1 MSAQH
6 RWAFFRA
13 GGFDQVK
20 LEKGA
25 DLLSLDKLDQTLW
38 VALAC
43 PTGGLAIDARTLSL
57 IDADGN
63 GRIRAGELIEAV
75 RFAAARLAN
84 PDDLLHGGP
93 DLPLSAINP
102 STPEGKAVLA
112 GARQILRNLGKPD
125 AASIT
130 VEEASDS
137 TRIFAD
143 TAFNGDG
150 VITEKSAGD
159 EALARLIREI
169 GDCMG
174 TVPDRSGKPGIASA
188 QVEAFFKEARA
199 LAAWRKEGESDAA
212 ALLPLG
218 PEGTASAEAAVAAVR
233 AKVDDYFGR
242 CRLAAFDARSEA
254 PLNRREE
261 EYLAIAAGEISLTA
275 KEVASFPLARIA
287 AGRPLPLQGPVNPA
301 HAAALAALAE
311 AAVKPLLGS
320 RSALEEADWLALEAR
335 LAPYRAWMARK
346 PAAQVE
352 KSGRERLEAILA
364 GEGEAAMGR
373 LIAEDK
379 ALEAETSAIVDVEK
393 LARYHRDLARLC
405 SNFVNFRDFYDRS
418 EPAIFLAGTLY
429 LDQRACRLCI
439 KVEDPA
445 KHALMAGLAGAY
457 LAYLECT
464 RKGGGGE
471 KMHIVAAFT
480 AGDSDNLM
488 VGRNGVFY
496 DRQGRDWDATIT
508 KIVDNPISIRQAFW
522 APYKKF
528 VRYIEEQVTKRA
540 AAADAEADK
549 TLSGAALTAVNVDKN
564 APKQPASKEARKIDV
579 GTVAALG
586 VAVGAIGT
594 FFTAMAGYGAG
605 IFRLGIFPTLGAVIG
620 LVLIISTPSVIIAY
634 MKLRKRNLGPILDAN
649 GWAINARARISVPFG
664 ATLSK
669 VASLPPGSRR
679 DIGDPYA
686 EKVFP
691 WKLVASLLLLV
702 YLGFRWYTGSLNHF
716 VPKPLR
722 ASTLLGKWAPA
733 APAVPVAPVV
743 PSSPATR
750 APAGAATA
758 PSAGNAPAVP
768 VVPAASAAPEPA
780 PDGGASPA
788 APSP

>member
-1 MSAQH
+1 VGAQH
-6 RWAFFRA
+6 RWTFFRA

-20 LEKGA
+20 LETGA
-25 DLLSLDKLDQTLW
+25 DLLNLDKLDQTLW

-43 PTGGLAIDARTLSL
+43 PTGGLSIDARTLSL

-63 GRIRAGELIEAV
+63 GRIRAGELIEAI

-84 PDDLLHGGP
+84 PDDLLRGGP
-93 DLPLSAINP
+93 YLPLSSINS

-112 GARQILRNLGKPD
+112 GARQILRNLGKAD

-137 TRIFAD
+137 ARIFAD

-150 VITEKSAGD
+150 VVTEKSAGD
-159 EALARLIREI
+159 EALARLVREI
-169 GDCMG
+169 GECMG
-174 TVPDRSGKPGIASA
+174 TVPDRSGKPGIAPA
-188 QVEAFFKEARA
+188 QAEAFFAEARA
-199 LAAWRKEGESDAA
+199 LIAWHGEGESDAA

-218 PEGTASAEAAVAAVR
+218 PEKTAAAEAAIAAVR

-242 CRLAAFDARSEA
+242 CRLVAFDARSEA
-254 PLNRREE
+254 PLNRKEE
-261 EYLAIAAGEISLTA
+261 EYQAIAEGEISLTA
-275 KEVASFPLARIA
+275 REVASFPLARVA

-301 HAAALAALAE
+301 HAAALAAFAE
-311 AAVKPLLGS
+311 TAVKPLLGP
-320 RSALEEADWLALEAR
+320 RPTLEEADWLALEAR
-335 LAPYRAWMARK
+335 LAPYRAWIARK
-346 PAAQVE
+346 PATRVE
-352 KSGRERLEAILA
+352 KLGRERLEAVLS
-364 GEGEAAMGR
+364 GGGEAAVAR

-405 SNFVNFRDFYDRS
+405 ANFVNFRDFYDRS

-439 KVEDPA
+439 RVEDPA
-445 KHALMAGLAGAY
+445 RHALMAGLAGAY
-457 LAYLECT
+457 LAYLDCT
-464 RKGGGGE
+464 RRGGGE

-528 VRYIEEQVTKRA
+528 VRYIEEQVSKRA
-540 AAADAEADK
+540 AAADADADK
-549 TLSGAALTAVNVDKN
+549 TLSGAALTAVNADKF
-564 APKQPASKEARKIDV
+564 ASKEPAPKEAKRIDV

-594 FFTAMAGYGAG
+594 FFTAVAGYGAG
-605 IFRLGIFPTLGAVIG
+605 IFRLGVFPTLGAIIG
-620 LVLIISTPSVIIAY
+620 LILIISTPSVIIAY

-691 WKLVASLLLLV
+691 WKWAAALLLLV
-702 YLGFRWYTGSLNHF
+702 YLGFRWYTGTLNHL

-722 ASTLLGKWAPA
+722 ASTVLGKWAPA
-733 APAVPVAPVV
+733 PPAPTPVV
-743 PSSPATR
+743 QPPRAPGGASSAPPAGPANGSAAIQAP
-750 APAGAATA
+750 APAGQA
-758 PSAGNAPAVP
+758 SAPAP
-768 VVPAASAAPEPA
+768 IEGAA
-780 PDGGASPA
+780 PA
-788 APSP
+788 APMP